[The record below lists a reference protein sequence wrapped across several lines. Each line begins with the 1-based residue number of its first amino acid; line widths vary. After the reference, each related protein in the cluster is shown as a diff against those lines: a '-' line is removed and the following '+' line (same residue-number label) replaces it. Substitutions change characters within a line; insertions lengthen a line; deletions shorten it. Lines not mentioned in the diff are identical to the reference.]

1 MNECFFCSSFS
12 VALQIDSK
20 FRNKVLIYFSLK
32 IKFFN
37 LFNFLLFRIEFCH
50 LTFRGKKSLPRKKM
64 IFENMC

>member
-32 IKFFN
+32 IKFLD
-37 LFNFLLFRIEFCH
+37 LFNFLLFHIEFCH
-50 LTFRGKKSLPRKKM
+50 LTFRGKKLLSREKND
-64 IFENMC
+64 F